1 MPISTFISIITIYA
15 LFGDDIRLAL
25 CSKGADPYFYSVT
38 CVVMVIFFAEI
49 ILQSIAIEGYFMNL
63 YFWLDL
69 ISTLSLITDIGWIWN
84 RVVNQQD
91 FVNIDG

>member
-15 LFGDDIRLAL
+15 LFGDDIRLAV
-25 CSKGADPYFYSVT
+25 CSKSADPYFYSIT

-84 RVVNQQD
+84 RVVN
-91 FVNIDG
+91 